1 MHTWTVDT
9 DTARQRGDA
18 DTPAHAWHAAHTAA
32 AGLVRAGHLEP
43 LTLTVDGQHST
54 IRPADSGDEAADI
67 AATLELI
74 DAGRG
79 DVVAAHMSAAERE
92 SQS

>member
-1 MHTWTVDT
+1 MHEWTVENT
-9 DTARQRGDA
+9 AARQTGEA
-18 DTPAHAWHAAHTAA
+18 DTPAHAWHVAHTVA

-54 IRPADSGDEAADI
+54 IRPANSGDEAADI
-67 AATLELI
+67 ATTLELI

-79 DVVAAHMSAAERE
+79 DVIAAHMSATERE
-92 SQS
+92 AQP